1 MKPYKMKQFKVSIIG
16 GGNMG
21 LAFAKALIQ
30 GKIVDRK
37 NLLIVDRSIKRKPY
51 ILKELRCRVAET
63 LISKVS
69 ESDIVV
75 LSVKPQNAAVL
86 LTSLK
91 PIIKKNQLVISLM
104 TGIKL
109 KELSQ
114 SFNDHKKLVRA
125 MPNLPAHVGRG
136 VTVYKS
142 DKSFTRIEK
151 ETISKILG
159 SAGISLEVK
168 NEALLDSA
176 TAVTATGP
184 AYFFY
189 FLEHMTKAAKDLGF
203 NKDDAEML
211 IKETMRGSL
220 ELWATTGLSPEE
232 LRKRVTS
239 KGGTTKAAMEVFDN
253 GDLGKV
259 LQRGIK
265 AAHRRA
271 VELSR
276 SLSQT
281 LIK

>member
-142 DKSFTRIEK
+142 C
-151 ETISKILG
+151 
-159 SAGISLEVK
+159 
-168 NEALLDSA
+168 LLY
-176 TAVTATGP
+176 T
-184 AYFFY
+184 
-189 FLEHMTKAAKDLGF
+189 
-203 NKDDAEML
+203 
-211 IKETMRGSL
+211 
-220 ELWATTGLSPEE
+220 SPSP
-232 LRKRVTS
+232 R
-239 KGGTTKAAMEVFDN
+239 D
-253 GDLGKV
+253 
-259 LQRGIK
+259 
-265 AAHRRA
+265 
-271 VELSR
+271 
-276 SLSQT
+276 
-281 LIK
+281 